1 MTVLPKLQRIIITAT
16 TRECYDESEKGNQKI
31 GEGGI
36 YVIRFVYLHILWLV
50 IVVVRNEMIDAN
62 LARSVRRADKIR
74 HEECVIRSTF

>member
-1 MTVLPKLQRIIITAT
+1 MTVLPKLQWIIITT
-16 TRECYDESEKGNQKI
+16 TIRECYDEGEKGNQKI

-62 LARSVRRADKIR
+62 LARSVRSADKIR